1 MNLFDIL
8 LLCII
13 LICLATGLRSGLI
26 RQAFSWAAIIGGI
39 ALGFFFHESLG
50 NLLLEK
56 NIIAEPEITNILGFL
71 IASCSAYILIHYL
84 SRLLTDL
91 MEKINMGW
99 IDHLLGGAMGF
110 IIGLLL
116 CYLVVVGV
124 KQFVGEDS
132 PFVRNSVLA
141 PKVVTGYHILR
152 EQVPG
157 NLDESLKKVRKL
169 REGNQEPD
177 FE

>member
-13 LICLATGLRSGLI
+13 LICFATGLRSGLI
-26 RQAFSWAAIIGGI
+26 RQVFSLAAIIGGI

-56 NIIAEPEITNILGFL
+56 NIITEPEITNILGFL
-71 IASCSAYILIHYL
+71 IAACSAYILIHYL

-99 IDHLLGGAMGF
+99 LDRLLGAAMGC
-110 IIGLLL
+110 IIGLLF

-132 PFVRNSVLA
+132 AFVRNSVLA

-152 EQVPG
+152 EQAPD
-157 NLDESLKKVRKL
+157 NFDKSLEKFREL
-169 REGNQEPD
+169 REEKRKSS